1 MEALRHTRGDAQQA
15 LLNELDAMHL
25 NQALVDSLVHE
36 YASFRCTLRPPS
48 QSSPPQSKLAKCL
61 LAILLSLGLM

>member
-1 MEALRHTRGDAQQA
+1 VEALRHTRGDAQQA

-36 YASFRCTLRPPS
+36 YASFRCTLRPFS
-48 QSSPPQSKLAKCL
+48 QSSPPQ
-61 LAILLSLGLM
+61 